1 MLASRISNG
10 MKKISPEK
18 LRALGTLCA
27 LAAIALAMTLVFD
40 KPAVPRQAPAQDE
53 PKLWV
58 MELP

>member
-1 MLASRISNG
+1 

-27 LAAIALAMTLVFD
+27 LAAIALAMTLVFG
-40 KPAVPRQAPAQDE
+40 KPAVPRSAPVQDE